1 MKRISILF
9 CGLLLTFQS
18 MSAERLLENSAAAS
32 VVPGAN
38 MLRYKDFSSIPVFIR
53 FQEGH
58 YLDLQMW
65 QDWMKVRYFKAD
77 PTAAF
82 KLIGTETDKLGMT
95 HYRYQQMSKGY
106 GLENGTWIL
115 HTINNKIVSMNGEL
129 FDRVPAL
136 NPTISESA
144 ALQIALAQ
152 IGATTYK
159 WQMSE
164 EESNLKFMTSNPDA
178 SYYPQ
183 GELVILN
190 EDQSMKTV
198 NLKLSWKFN
207 VYAHEPLSRREIYID
222 AASGTNL
229 FENDLIHHADSIGVA
244 TTGYLGVQNIVAN
257 YTGTNFT
264 LSETGRG
271 DGILTFDMNNGTN
284 YGAATLFT
292 DDNNIWNSGG
302 INAFGLDAHFG
313 SEMTYDFYY
322 NHFNRNSIDNS
333 GFALYSYVH
342 YNVNYG
348 NAFWDGQRMTYGDGS
363 NGNSPFTAIDITG
376 HEITHG
382 LTNFTADLVYS
393 YESGA
398 LNESFSDIFGA
409 AVEFDALGFSN
420 GDWLMGEDLGFVIRS
435 MNNPGLY
442 GDPDTYGAG
451 NWFTG
456 AGDNGGV
463 HINSGV
469 QNYWYYLLT
478 MGGSGTNDLGNSYNV
493 TGIGIDD
500 ASAIAFRNLTV
511 YLTTNSQ
518 YADARFYAIQ
528 SAIDLFGACTQEVS
542 STGTAWYAVGVGS
555 PYSTTVNAD
564 FTASQTSSCSLPF
577 TANFT
582 DQSSNATSYL
592 WNFGDGSTSTQTNP
606 SHTYTQAGNYNVT
619 LQVSSSCGSDSLI
632 SASFI
637 QVGPEVPCDVS
648 LAESGQVQT
657 QKGCF
662 GYLYDNGGATGSYL
676 PNSDSYIII
685 SPCAADN
692 ITISFDEF
700 NLEAGLDGQGVPYDY
715 LDVHDGNS
723 LGATLIGRYYGSTS
737 SGGNPPP
744 ATITSSG
751 GSLTIR
757 MVADGGLEYSGFK
770 ISWECQQGSAL
781 PVAAFESPKTESCT
795 PVISFTDLSE
805 NCPDQ
810 WLWNFGDGNTSNDQN
825 PTHLYNGAGSFNV
838 QLIATNASG
847 SDTITMSNYIT
858 LILPDEPIGNDV
870 QICPGDSAYLVVSS
884 SGGENRWYDAPFA
897 TIPIYVGDTL
907 LTPNLTQST
916 AYYVEH
922 VESTLDNVGPA
933 DNTIGNGGSLNF
945 NQYLI
950 FDVAESVRLKTVTV
964 YATGAGD
971 REIELRDQSG
981 TILQSIIVAMA
992 DGQQDV
998 TLNFDIEPGI
1008 DYQLG
1013 LAPTSLAAMYRN
1025 NTGTAYPYTSQN
1037 GEVSITRSSANQNP
1051 TGFYY
1056 FFYNWKIEQY
1066 CASSRL
1072 QIAASTGECTGI
1084 EELNEESV
1092 RIFPNPTSGA
1102 FSLESDVK
1110 IDQVRILN
1118 AQGQLVQEH
1127 NLNKSEAAN
1136 MNVTLASGVYFV
1148 HIKSVNA
1155 TMVRRVVVQ

>member
-9 CGLLLTFQS
+9 CGLLLAFQS

-65 QDWMKVRYFKAD
+65 QDWMKLRYFKAD

-95 HYRYQQMSKGY
+95 HYRYQQMCKGY

-115 HTINNKIVSMNGEL
+115 HTINNKIVSMNGEM
-129 FDRVPAL
+129 FDRIPTL
-136 NPTISESA
+136 SPTISESA

-244 TTGYLGVQNIVAN
+244 TTGYLGTQNIVAN

-271 DGILTFDMNNGTN
+271 GGIQTFDMNNGTN
-284 YGAATLFT
+284 YGAATLFS

-313 SEMTYDFYY
+313 SEMTYDYY
-322 NHFNRNSIDNS
+322 FNHFNRNSINNN
-333 GFALYSYVH
+333 GFPLYSYVH
-342 YNVNYG
+342 YDVNYA
-348 NAFWDGQRMTYGDGS
+348 NAFWDGQRMTYGDGQ

-382 LTNFTADLVYS
+382 LTEFTANLVYS

-518 YADARFYAIQ
+518 YTDARFYAIQ
-528 SAIDLFGACTQEVS
+528 SAIDLFGACTQQVS

-592 WNFGDGSTSTQTNP
+592 WNFGDGSTSTLTNP
-606 SHTYTQAGNYNVT
+606 SHTYTQAGNYTVT
-619 LQVSSSCGSDSLI
+619 LQVSSSCGTDSLI
-632 SASFI
+632 SASYI

-648 LAESGQVQT
+648 LVESGQVQT
-657 QKGCF
+657 QQGCF
-662 GYLYDNGGATGSYL
+662 GYLYDNGGADGNYL
-676 PNSDSYIII
+676 PQTDSYITIA
-685 SPCAADN
+685 PCAADN
-692 ITISFDEF
+692 VTITFEEF
-700 NLEAGLDGQGVPYDY
+700 SLEGGGATCIYDFVEVY
-715 LDVHDGNS
+715 DGNS
-723 LGATLIGRYYGSTS
+723 LNAALIGKYCAT
-737 SGGNPPP
+737 NLPPT
-744 ATITSSG
+744 TITSSG
-751 GSLTIR
+751 SAITIR
-757 MVADGGLEYSGFK
+757 MFADGGLEYSGFK

-781 PVAAFESPKTESCT
+781 PVAAFTAPKVESCR
-795 PVISFTDLSE
+795 PRISFVDLSV

-810 WLWNFGDGNTSNDQN
+810 WLWSFGDGGTSTDQN
-825 PTHLYNGAGSFNV
+825 PTHMYNGTGSFDV
-838 QLIATNASG
+838 QLIVSNASG
-847 SDTITMSNYIT
+847 TDTTIISDFIT
-858 LILPDEPIGNDV
+858 LNLPDEPIGSDV

-884 SGGENRWYDAPFA
+884 SGENRWFDGPFA
-897 TIPIYVGDTL
+897 TVPIYVGDTL
-907 LTPNLTQST
+907 LTPNLNQST
-916 AYYVEH
+916 AYYVENA
-922 VESTLDNVGPA
+922 VGDGDTVGPV
-933 DNTIGNGGSLNF
+933 DNTFGGGGNLNF
-945 NQYLI
+945 NQHLV
-950 FDVAESVRLKTVTV
+950 FDVTEDVVLKSVTV
-964 YATGAGD
+964 YATGDGD
-971 REIELRDQSG
+971 REIEFRDEFG
-981 TILQSIIVAMA
+981 TVLQSAVVYLV
-992 DGQQDV
+992 DGQNEV
-998 TLNFDIEPGI
+998 PLNFSMEPGT

-1013 LAPTSLAAMYRN
+1013 LSATSLASMYRN
-1025 NTGTAYPYTSQN
+1025 NTGVAYPYNGQN
-1037 GEVSITRSSANQNP
+1037 GWVSITRSSANQNP

-1092 RIFPNPTSGA
+1092 RIFPNPTTGA

-1110 IDQVRILN
+1110 IDQVQILN
-1118 AQGQLVQEH
+1118 AQGQLVQER
-1127 NLNKSEAAN
+1127 NSNQSEVVN
-1136 MNVTLASGVYFV
+1136 MNVTLPSGVYFI

-1155 TMVRRVVVQ
+1155 TIVRRVVVQ